1 MAKAT
6 SNHADNPNSDA
17 STTLALCQE
26 LIRRESVTPN
36 DNGCQTI
43 LATRLEKIGFKI
55 ETIEI
60 KGVTNLW
67 ATRGESGPTL
77 CFAGHTDVVPTGELS
92 QWTHPPFEAHIEND
106 WLYGRG
112 TADMKGALA
121 AMITACE
128 AFIKKHP
135 NHTSRIAFLITS
147 DEEGPAT
154 YGTKAVLDVLEKR
167 NEIPKWCLI
176 GEPSSTSALGDT
188 IKVGRR
194 GSMTGFAECVGKQGH
209 VAYPHLAK
217 NPIHQAI
224 EALQSLLEI
233 DWGQPHP
240 LFPTTT
246 FQIANIQSGTGAT
259 NVIPDN
265 LLANFNIRFAPPLQA
280 EQIKQAV
287 KDKLKN
293 LNIQFNIKWKVSGN
307 PFYTEL
313 SSPLVE
319 AVTQATKDSTGTFPK
334 TCTGGGTSD
343 GRFFALYDCDVVELG
358 LVNETIHQ
366 IDERIQYKDLE
377 TLSQI
382 YFNVLENLLD

>member
-1 MAKAT
+1 M
-6 SNHADNPNSDA
+6 PNSAVDA
-17 STTLALCQE
+17 SLALCQE
-26 LIRRESVTPN
+26 LIRRESITPN
-36 DNGCQTI
+36 DNGCQAI
-43 LATRLEKIGFKI
+43 LASRLDKIGFKI

-67 ATRGESGPTL
+67 ATKGETGPTL

-135 NHTSRIAFLITS
+135 NHRNRIAFLITS

-154 YGTKAVLDVLEKR
+154 YGTKAVLDVLKKR
-167 NEIPKWCLI
+167 EDIPKWCLI
-176 GEPSSTSALGDT
+176 GEPSSESTLGDT

-194 GSMTGFAECVGKQGH
+194 GSITGFAECIGKQGH
-209 VAYPHLAK
+209 VAYPHLAT
-217 NPIHQAI
+217 NPIHQAVL
-224 EALQSLLEI
+224 ALQNLLTI
-233 DWGQPHP
+233 DWGKSHP

-259 NVIPDN
+259 NVIPNN

-280 EQIKQAV
+280 EQIKQTIE
-287 KDKLKN
+287 DKLKILN
-293 LNIQFNIKWKVSGN
+293 LQFEINWKLSGN

-313 SSPLVE
+313 NSPLVE
-319 AVTQATKDSTGTFPK
+319 AVTKATKDITGTPPK
-334 TCTGGGTSD
+334 ACTGGGTSD
-343 GRFFALYDCDVVELG
+343 GRFFALYGCDVVELG
-358 LVNETIHQ
+358 LVNQTIHQ
-366 IDERIQYKDLE
+366 IDERIQYKDLKK
-377 TLSQI
+377 LSHM
-382 YFNVLENLLD
+382 YFNVLENLLS